1 MELCSP
7 EESLTMA
14 DVSGSDAAKLST
26 LLEEAKVGDRQ
37 AAAQLLPLMYAELR
51 KLAEA
56 RLRKLPQGQT
66 LQPTAL
72 VHEAYLA
79 LVGSGDPGWSG
90 RAHFF
95 GAAARAMHEILIDQA
110 RRKGA
115 KKRNEGERPLE
126 LEVADLVKAVA
137 PSCDDLLAVTTAIE
151 KLSEAHERPAQVV
164 LLRTLAGLTDAE
176 IAELWGVTTR
186 TVERDFRFA
195 RAFLA
200 RELGR

>member
-1 MELCSP
+1 MGD
-7 EESLTMA
+7 A
-14 DVSGSDAAKLST
+14 DTATLST
-26 LLEEAKVGDRQ
+26 LLETAAPGDRE
-37 AAAQLLPLMYAELR
+37 AAAKLLPLMYAELK
-51 KLAEA
+51 KLATA
-56 RLRKLPQGQT
+56 RLRKLPPGQT

-79 LVGSGDPGWSG
+79 LVGRGDPGWSG

-115 KKRNEGERPLE
+115 KKRNEGERPVELE
-126 LEVADLVKAVA
+126 LAELVNAVA
-137 PSCDDLLAVTTAIE
+137 PSSDDLLALTNAIT
-151 KLSEAHERPAQVV
+151 KLTEAHERPAQVV

-176 IAELWGVTTR
+176 IAEMWGVTTR